1 MIIVMKCG
9 ENEEFNSNRIRNA
22 IIQAANQIS
31 YPDFDLIDSLT
42 NKICRLI
49 MEKSKDNQIEV
60 KEIENIVMSVLY
72 SDAPDIAREYSS
84 YKMDKER
91 MAKNPTEIEKVLY
104 SLEGVKEENA
114 NKDTTLTHIKN
125 SYLAEIPSK
134 EAMRAALPKAALEAH
149 DRGVVYFH
157 DMAYSFRSMENCRL
171 LNLDE
176 LLQNGFELGGRWI
189 EKPKSFLTACT
200 ITTQILSHVTGNS
213 YGGCTIDLLHLAKF
227 VDISR
232 KKIEKE
238 VENEINLVLDEISDT
253 YSSNYEKV
261 KTEIVKKRLQKEIE
275 QGMQCFDYQNSTLC
289 SSVGQ
294 AVFLTVS
301 VYLNEDSDYTDD
313 LILIFREMLKQRI
326 NGIKDKSGVRVN
338 PNFPKILYFLDEDT
352 MKGGKYYDITK
363 LCAECSAKRLVPDY
377 MSVKKHMELKGICT
391 PSMGCRALLSP
402 WINPETGKL
411 QVWGRGNCGVQ
422 SLNLPYIAMENNSE
436 RSEKVLFKNLD
447 HYLNIAYQ
455 DMLWRINHVAKI
467 KAGSCPLLWVYGGMA
482 RLNPQDS
489 LEKLVYG
496 GFYTCAL
503 GYSGLYE
510 CVKYITD
517 KNHWEEG
524 EGKKLA
530 NKILDY
536 LNKKN
541 KEFGDKINV
550 NIALYGTPA
559 EALTDK
565 FAKACLRDFGQV
577 GDGTQ
582 RTYLTNS
589 YHIPV
594 FQEIDAFSKLSNEA
608 QFSDKTQGGS
618 ISYIEVPNLS
628 NNIGAMLELIEH
640 IGNNCLYAEIN
651 SEVSQCENPDCL
663 FSGYDFKKIVKN
675 GEIRWQCPKCGEI
688 ERVRTNYRVCGYLS
702 TLNHLTEGRAMDVFD
717 RVKHLN

>member
-1 MIIVMKCG
+1 
-9 ENEEFNSNRIRNA
+9 
-22 IIQAANQIS
+22 
-31 YPDFDLIDSLT
+31 
-42 NKICRLI
+42 
-49 MEKSKDNQIEV
+49 
-60 KEIENIVMSVLY
+60 
-72 SDAPDIAREYSS
+72 
-84 YKMDKER
+84 
-91 MAKNPTEIEKVLY
+91 
-104 SLEGVKEENA
+104 
-114 NKDTTLTHIKN
+114 
-125 SYLAEIPSK
+125 
-134 EAMRAALPKAALEAH
+134 
-149 DRGVVYFH
+149 
-157 DMAYSFRSMENCRL
+157 
-171 LNLDE
+171 
-176 LLQNGFELGGRWI
+176 
-189 EKPKSFLTACT
+189 
-200 ITTQILSHVTGNS
+200 
-213 YGGCTIDLLHLAKF
+213 
-227 VDISR
+227 
-232 KKIEKE
+232 
-238 VENEINLVLDEISDT
+238 
-253 YSSNYEKV
+253 
-261 KTEIVKKRLQKEIE
+261 
-275 QGMQCFDYQNSTLC
+275 
-289 SSVGQ
+289 
-294 AVFLTVS
+294 
-301 VYLNEDSDYTDD
+301 
-313 LILIFREMLKQRI
+313 
-326 NGIKDKSGVRVN
+326 
-338 PNFPKILYFLDEDT
+338 
-352 MKGGKYYDITK
+352 
-363 LCAECSAKRLVPDY
+363 
-377 MSVKKHMELKGICT
+377 
-391 PSMGCRALLSP
+391 
-402 WINPETGKL
+402 
-411 QVWGRGNCGVQ
+411 
-422 SLNLPYIAMENNSE
+422 MENNKEHSE
-436 RSEKVLFKNLD
+436 EILFKNLD

-482 RLNPQDS
+482 RLNPEDS

-496 GFYTCAL
+496 GFYTCTL

-510 CVKYITD
+510 CVKYITN

-524 EGKKLA
+524 EGKELA
-530 NKILDY
+530 NKILNY

-550 NIALYGTPA
+550 SIALYGTPA

-594 FQEIDAFSKLSNEA
+594 FQKIDAFSKLSNEA

>member
-1 MIIVMKCG
+1 MITVMKHDKS
-9 ENEEFNSNRIRNA
+9 EEFNSNRIRNA

-31 YPDFDLIDSLT
+31 YPNFDLIDSLT

-49 MEKSKDNQIEV
+49 MDKSKDNQIEV
-60 KEIENIVMSVLY
+60 KEIENTVMSVLY

-104 SLEGVKEENA
+104 SLDGVKEENA

-213 YGGCTIDLLHLAKF
+213 YGGCTINLLHLAKF
-227 VDISR
+227 VNISR

-238 VENEINLVLDEISDT
+238 AEDEINLMLSEISDT
-253 YSSNYEKV
+253 YDFNYERV
-261 KTEIVKKRLQKEIE
+261 KAEIVKKRLQKEIE

-301 VYLNEDSDYTDD
+301 VYLNEDSNYTDD

-326 NGIKDKSGVRVN
+326 NGVKDKSGVKVN

-391 PSMGCRALLSP
+391 PS
-402 WINPETGKL
+402 INK
-411 QVWGRGNCGVQ
+411 NC
-422 SLNLPYIAMENNSE
+422 A
-436 RSEKVLFKNLD
+436 
-447 HYLNIAYQ
+447 
-455 DMLWRINHVAKI
+455 
-467 KAGSCPLLWVYGGMA
+467 
-482 RLNPQDS
+482 
-489 LEKLVYG
+489 
-496 GFYTCAL
+496 
-503 GYSGLYE
+503 
-510 CVKYITD
+510 
-517 KNHWEEG
+517 
-524 EGKKLA
+524 
-530 NKILDY
+530 
-536 LNKKN
+536 
-541 KEFGDKINV
+541 
-550 NIALYGTPA
+550 
-559 EALTDK
+559 
-565 FAKACLRDFGQV
+565 
-577 GDGTQ
+577 
-582 RTYLTNS
+582 
-589 YHIPV
+589 
-594 FQEIDAFSKLSNEA
+594 
-608 QFSDKTQGGS
+608 
-618 ISYIEVPNLS
+618 
-628 NNIGAMLELIEH
+628 
-640 IGNNCLYAEIN
+640 
-651 SEVSQCENPDCL
+651 
-663 FSGYDFKKIVKN
+663 
-675 GEIRWQCPKCGEI
+675 
-688 ERVRTNYRVCGYLS
+688 
-702 TLNHLTEGRAMDVFD
+702 
-717 RVKHLN
+717 